1 MLINSRK
8 QILPSGAWNDMQID
22 GVTDLFFSY
31 GTFWILQELSWDSP
45 TTKIDEEKQLISF
58 FFYLRFEFWINWLC
72 IM

>member
-1 MLINSRK
+1 
-8 QILPSGAWNDMQID
+8 MQID

-58 FFYLRFEFWINWLC
+58 FFLPSLWILNQLTMYYV
-72 IM
+72 IN